1 MDLILFMQK
10 IIYDLLCFDYFWF
23 KLIMLGFYKAL
34 FDGAKFSSFLN
45 FELFFHYD
53 SLKKAKRPVESP
65 LLLAI

>member
-34 FDGAKFSSFLN
+34 FDGAKFSSF
-45 FELFFHYD
+45 
-53 SLKKAKRPVESP
+53 
-65 LLLAI
+65 